1 MKNYY
6 ILFLLLGL
14 LSCREEIFLELDAA
28 DEKLVVEGH
37 IEPGFPPYLILSKNQ
52 GYFDPLDSNTF
63 SNIFVSEADVVV
75 YKIEN
80 NIEIDSLNLT
90 VNQEILDVFG
100 FPIFTNFLEFN
111 PSFSE
116 EGFRYNLK
124 INWNNK
130 IITSTTTIPYST
142 PLESIFI
149 KDTIVDVDKPWKCE
163 ISAVY
168 TDPDTIGNNILI
180 RSKRL
185 ETYVNIDSNSSIPNF
200 INQPDPSMLLV
211 DCGPDVLINGST
223 FETFF
228 PRPKPE
234 GGFPNGKYNTFRYK
248 KFNDGIDSVFVK
260 EDIVLIKFCQV
271 DNASMKLWR
280 GVVRNATSGGNPFAE
295 PANLTTNIIG
305 GLGVW
310 SGYGTKY
317 YKVSVIKDTI
327 IYDEYLPEILD
338 IF

>member
-1 MKNYY
+1 M
-6 ILFLLLGL
+6 
-14 LSCREEIFLELDAA
+14 
-28 DEKLVVEGH
+28 
-37 IEPGFPPYLILSKNQ
+37 
-52 GYFDPLDSNTF
+52 
-63 SNIFVSEADVVV
+63 
-75 YKIEN
+75 
-80 NIEIDSLNLT
+80 
-90 VNQEILDVFG
+90 
-100 FPIFTNFLEFN
+100 
-111 PSFSE
+111 
-116 EGFRYNLK
+116 
-124 INWNNK
+124 
-130 IITSTTTIPYST
+130 
-142 PLESIFI
+142 
-149 KDTIVDVDKPWKCE
+149 
-163 ISAVY
+163 
-168 TDPDTIGNNILI
+168 I

-185 ETYVNIDSNSSIPNF
+185 ETYVNVDSNNSIPNF
-200 INQPDPSMLLV
+200 INQPDPNMLLV

-228 PRPKPE
+228 PRPKAE

-248 KFNDGIDSVFVK
+248 KFNGGTDSVLTK

-271 DNASMKLWR
+271 DNASMKFWR

-317 YKVSVIKDTI
+317 YKVPVIKDTI